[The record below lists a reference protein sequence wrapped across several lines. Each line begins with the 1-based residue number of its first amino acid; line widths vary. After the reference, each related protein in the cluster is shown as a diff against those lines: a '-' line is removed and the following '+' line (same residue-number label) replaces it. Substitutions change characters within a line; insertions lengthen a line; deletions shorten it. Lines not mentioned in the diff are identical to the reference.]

1 MTSDLA
7 SVTYV
12 DAGKGRF
19 EIPGHKETSE
29 DILAAVA
36 IMGMDAP
43 TEDPF
48 LAEIINALLPFK
60 KSDAAITAETD
71 IARDLKLDSLAV
83 MDLLMVLEDKFDVS
97 IPLNMVAE
105 ITTVGQLAKAVRDEK
120 AGA

>member
-1 MTSDLA
+1 MKSGLA

-12 DAGKGRF
+12 DAGTGQLGVPRQKR
-19 EIPGHKETSE
+19 ISE
-29 DILAAVA
+29 GNLAAVA
-36 IMGMDAP
+36 IMGMEAP

-48 LAEIINALLPFK
+48 LAEIITALQPFK

>member
-1 MTSDLA
+1 MRRRGQGAVSE
-7 SVTYV
+7 S
-12 DAGKGRF
+12 
-19 EIPGHKETSE
+19 PGTKRKSE
-29 DILAAVA
+29 GILAAVA
-36 IMGMDAP
+36 IMGTEA
-43 TEDPF
+43 TNEDPF
-48 LAEIINALLPFK
+48 LAEIISALQPFK

>member
-1 MTSDLA
+1 VTRDLA
-7 SVTYV
+7 SVNYV
-12 DAGKGRF
+12 DAGRGGLGRRALKT
-19 EIPGHKETSE
+19 ISE
-29 DILAAVA
+29 SILAAVA
-36 IMGMDAP
+36 IMGIEA
-43 TEDPF
+43 TNEDPF
-48 LAEIINALLPFK
+48 LAEIISALQPFK